1 MIKILSKLGI
11 EENFL
16 NLRKT
21 IYKKPTT
28 NFILSETLK
37 AFTLK
42 SGTGTGCFLPTLVNI
57 ILEILTNA
65 IRHDK
70 EKNGIK
76 FRKEVMKLSLFLD
89 YMIIYVENPR
99 VNKKI
104 PSTNK

>member
-11 EENFL
+11 EKNFL

-21 IYKKPTT
+21 IYEKPTT

-42 SGTGTGCFLPTLVNI
+42 SGTVKGSFLPTLVNI
-57 ILEILTNA
+57 ILEVLTNA

-70 EKNGIK
+70 EKK
-76 FRKEVMKLSLFLD
+76 WYKV
-89 YMIIYVENPR
+89 
-99 VNKKI
+99 
-104 PSTNK
+104 